1 MGRYIL
7 GPDGKRYYQDDRN
20 GTTTI
25 DNVSEAQARAR
36 ENKANTGTR
45 SGRTDRGAA
54 PYSYTSTGQGTG
66 TSTHSSILPA
76 LLVLLITAAAVFV
89 IASGWSRTSAE
100 EKAIQEYMENRNNSD
115 TQEEYDEYDEYEEYD
130 DYEEDYYSEGSML
143 MPASSSEYLSDA
155 DLENYSDDEIQ
166 MMINEIYARHGNT
179 FETESIQSYFS
190 AQDWYEPQESK
201 TDEDIVAE
209 FNEYERANVNMMS
222 AMIHN

>member
-7 GPDGKRYYQDDRN
+7 GQDGKRYYQDDRN

-25 DNVSEAQARAR
+25 DNVSEAQAQAR
-36 ENKANTGTR
+36 ENQANTVVR
-45 SGRTDRGAA
+45 SGRTNGGAA

-76 LLVLLITAAAVFV
+76 LLAILLIAATVFAIV
-89 IASGWSRTSAE
+89 SGWHRTSAE

-115 TQEEYDEYDEYEEYD
+115 TQEEYEEYDEYDEYEEYD
-130 DYEEDYYSEGSML
+130 DYEEDYYTEGSML
-143 MPASSSEYLSDA
+143 MPASSSEYLSYA

-209 FNEYERANVNMMS
+209 FNEYERAKRSMT
-222 AMIHN
+222 